1 MPREPFGSGEQ
12 TDQVTEPGQWR
23 WAEHY
28 YGYQGIDRIR
38 WQQDGCGKWH
48 NYAIGWHQNDL
59 IEYLMKFGGPYN
71 KLVLRGIADEPGPV
85 ELAVY
90 IDAEPVAT
98 VELDGNNGC
107 SQDVTVTIDGIDFGT
122 HAIAVK
128 FVNDRYRKN
137 QFDRNMYLDALRV
150 IE

>member
-1 MPREPFGSGEQ
+1 LPAHRAGKGFAQVLYPFRNISIPQPSPQE
-12 TDQVTEPGQWR
+12 R
-23 WAEHY
+23 
-28 YGYQGIDRIR
+28 
-38 WQQDGCGKWH
+38 
-48 NYAIGWHQNDL
+48 
-59 IEYLMKFGGPYN
+59 
-71 KLVLRGIADEPGPV
+71 PV